1 MFHRQKLFLVN
12 DSVQSF
18 FLTLFAVFIYLYLA
32 VLGLRCCVGFSLA
45 GERGGYSVAAVR
57 RLLHCGSYHLIFA
70 LMCKTCVIIVD
81 NEYYIIKGVL
91 L

>member
-32 VLGLRCCVGFSLA
+32 VLGLRCCVQVFSSCSKL
-45 GERGGYSVAAVR
+45 G
-57 RLLHCGSYHLIFA
+57 LL
-70 LMCKTCVIIVD
+70 
-81 NEYYIIKGVL
+81 
-91 L
+91 